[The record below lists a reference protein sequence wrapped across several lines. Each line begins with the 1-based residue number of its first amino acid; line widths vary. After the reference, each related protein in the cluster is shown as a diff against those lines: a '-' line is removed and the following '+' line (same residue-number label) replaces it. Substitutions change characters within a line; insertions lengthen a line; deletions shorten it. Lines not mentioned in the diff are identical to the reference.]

1 MIFRFSFSMMSVKND
16 WNIDTTDNDDEK
28 DSTEVG
34 ANPDF
39 SSIVKS
45 VHVFEYLQA
54 ILRGMSWLNT
64 ALLFPYLLRADE
76 IQPFLLK

>member
-1 MIFRFSFSMMSVKND
+1 MKNY

-28 DSTEVG
+28 DSIEVG

-39 SSIVKS
+39 SSIVNS
-45 VHVFEYLQA
+45 VHVFEYLQVF
-54 ILRGMSWLNT
+54 LRDMCWLNT
-64 ALLFPYLLRADE
+64 ALLFPDLLCADE